1 MSKRYEV
8 WSEIELGWPVRDTRA
23 PLCMGEGE
31 IAVCQSEEYANEV
44 CAALN
49 AADAS
54 APPDSS
60 PEGETVNVRVAVA
73 VAPDGRWEACGTE
86 RDKGEDSM
94 GDVVDSLIVDVN
106 DQLGLAT
113 YYLTA
118 TLAVPTTNEVPATVE
133 SQKE

>member
-1 MSKRYEV
+1 MSERYSMAYDDV
-8 WSEIELGWPVRDTRA
+8 TSGNWFVSD
-23 PLCMGEGE
+23 
-31 IAVCQSEEYANEV
+31 ANERNRAIAMCTREADAEGI
-44 CAALN
+44 CAAKN
-49 AADAS
+49 AADAL